1 MSYRVHRRRVLPEHR
16 QCIRHRQRL
25 REAAAITSTPT
36 TKPAIATEAATTA
49 TTFTATATFAQA
61 AATFTAAFAAAATSS
76 VVTSGSMDATYSA
89 SRTALAGRLAT
100 GRASSRRVKMS
111 PLGFPATSFMYS
123 SSILMLFLA
132 CATACFVGF
141 RRRVQG
147 MEDKER
153 ELRSQWNARTSNE
166 QDEDEPTRS
175 RSTKRDKPK
184 RATKMPTKGGRTLV
198 PNYDPMEEGCDPMES
213 SGGCCPTGFE
223 QLPSSSSSRSKKG
236 KRQV

>member
-1 MSYRVHRRRVLPEHR
+1 MLPIPPPAPR
-16 QCIRHRQRL
+16 SPDAWRL
-25 REAAAITSTPT
+25 
-36 TKPAIATEAATTA
+36 
-49 TTFTATATFAQA
+49 
-61 AATFTAAFAAAATSS
+61 
-76 VVTSGSMDATYSA
+76 DA
-89 SRTALAGRLAT
+89 
-100 GRASSRRVKMS
+100 RARGGEDEPIWVS
-111 PLGFPATSFMYS
+111 ATSFMYS

-132 CATACFVGF
+132 CATACFVSF

-213 SGGCCPTGFE
+213 SGGCCPTDFE

-236 KRQV
+236 KKDKSNDVGAVTSTADPLLEGRKQAWGGGGKRIEGAPAPTPPPPEVSESPNQGRTDQQRISKAVKSRPRGLDMDD